1 MISETYSVVDLMRML
16 LVMRI
21 ALLVMPLAVKLVMSV
36 VSGMIAAFV
45 MSSALVRVR
54 RGARRSPSTAAT
66 GMCLREVPLSV
77 ECEHKSCFNWM
88 N

>member
-1 MISETYSVVDLMRML
+1 M
-16 LVMRI
+16 
-21 ALLVMPLAVKLVMSV
+21 ALLVMPLAIILVMSV
-36 VSGMIAAFV
+36 VNGMIAAFV

-66 GMCLREVPLSV
+66 GMCLRVVPLSV
-77 ECEHKSCFNWM
+77 ECEHKNCFDCM

>member
-1 MISETYSVVDLMRML
+1 MAIFQDTYAVVDLMRML

-45 MSSALVRVR
+45 MSSTLVRGGWR
-54 RGARRSPSTAAT
+54 ARRSPPTTAT
-66 GMCLREVPLSV
+66 GKCLRGVPLSV
-77 ECEHKSCFNWM
+77 ES
-88 N
+88 